1 VKRRD
6 LIKQLESMGCEF
18 VRHGGKYDW
27 YRNPRTK
34 MAQAV
39 PRHNEIKEYLA
50 QKIIKT
56 LSDDVK

>member
-1 VKRRD
+1 
-6 LIKQLESMGCEF
+6 MGCEF